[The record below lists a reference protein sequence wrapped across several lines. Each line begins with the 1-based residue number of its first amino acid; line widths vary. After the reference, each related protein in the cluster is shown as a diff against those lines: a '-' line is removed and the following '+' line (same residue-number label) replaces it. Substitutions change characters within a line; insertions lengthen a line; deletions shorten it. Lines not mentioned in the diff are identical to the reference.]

1 MQSENQSYLVAGILS
16 RVACQHRELSRLLV
30 VWGFIYYRVIP
41 AHFRISFKDRIDF
54 QAIFDSSSIE
64 EDTLEHLL
72 VAAANPDIAKKLTT
86 ADLPKELEALGRS
99 PALDAHVKRT
109 AQRVIDRLRGWDELL
124 AAIWEPNAS
133 FAPARVVLRD
143 LGGDEPSF
151 GVALH
156 AFVTHPDLVARISEA
171 EELVELRAW
180 VGVACVLAAYAWAD
194 SVPNELCRSRAF
206 GIMRVW
212 QSAPHYREVRPTRVL
227 CSTWY

>member
-1 MQSENQSYLVAGILS
+1 VPYAL
-16 RVACQHRELSRLLV
+16 
-30 VWGFIYYRVIP
+30 
-41 AHFRISFKDRIDF
+41 ISSKDRIDI
-54 QAIFDSSSIE
+54 QAIFDSSSME
-64 EDTLEHLL
+64 EDSLEHLL
-72 VAAANPDIAKKLTT
+72 VAAANPDIAKKLT
-86 ADLPKELEALGRS
+86 AANLPEELETLVCS
-99 PALDAHVKRT
+99 PRLDSHVKRA
-109 AQRVIDRLRGWDELL
+109 AQRIIDRLRGWDELL

-133 FAPARVVLRD
+133 FAPARAVLRD

-212 QSAPHYREVRPTRVL
+212 QGAPHYREVRPAVS
-227 CSTWY
+227 CPAWY